1 MMLNATTGGDSRAW
15 EPGCVLNKKWVK
27 EKPSFSK
34 TNQSSSEAWKEFRI
48 SNAINTPCHKMIK
61 MQACGY
67 LTLAV
72 CRKVYFFEGLQKP
85 GKSFGLGPKKRL
97 ATSVSVFPS
106 MPPCNVVSVLQ
117 DGTKVDL
124 PLTTPT
130 SRMRFPMV
138 FIHTSV
144 IFTPFNWEFSN
155 CAPSNMLA
163 LFNKKTL

>member
-85 GKSFGLGPKKRL
+85 GKSMQKLWLGAQEKASHICISVPFY
-97 ATSVSVFPS
+97 ATLQCGGGAARWNQSRSPS
-106 MPPCNVVSVLQ
+106 HHSYIKDAIPYCLHSY
-117 DGTKVDL
+117 K
-124 PLTTPT
+124 
-130 SRMRFPMV
+130 
-138 FIHTSV
+138 
-144 IFTPFNWEFSN
+144 
-155 CAPSNMLA
+155 
-163 LFNKKTL
+163 